1 MTLPTDDETLAAAR
15 AGDGSAFEALVAPHR
30 RSVLAHCYRMMASS
44 ADAEDAAQ
52 EATIRAWKHLAGYEG
67 RSSLRGWLHAIA
79 TRVCLDH
86 LAQRGRRRVPS
97 FDEVGPASPTEPPG
111 APVLDPVWLEPMA
124 DARWCDGPL
133 DAAEGPEARCTRR
146 ESVGMAFL
154 AAIQV
159 LPASQRA
166 ALLLHEVAGWEA
178 AEIAATLD
186 LSVAA
191 VNSALQR
198 ARKALDA
205 RAPRWNRRPAVPAA
219 AEVDALTRYLR
230 AWEAGDAGAL
240 AAALREDAT
249 LAMPPV
255 PSWYAG
261 REAVVGFY
269 RDFVRPMAG
278 AVRMARVGG
287 VNGEPALASYKRDAA
302 GVWRADALHVV
313 TVSEA
318 GEVARVVAFL
328 GGDAVVACGGP
339 AVLVAA

>member
-1 MTLPTDDETLAAAR
+1 M
-15 AGDGSAFEALVAPHR
+15 
-30 RSVLAHCYRMMASS
+30 
-44 ADAEDAAQ
+44 
-52 EATIRAWKHLAGYEG
+52 
-67 RSSLRGWLHAIA
+67 
-79 TRVCLDH
+79 CLDH
-86 LAQRGRRRVPS
+86 LAQRSARRVPS
-97 FDEVGPASPTEPPG
+97 FDDAGPSSPTTEPPG

-205 RAPRWNRRPAVPAA
+205 RAPRWNRRPHGGGSSGRGC
-219 AEVDALTRYLR
+219 DALTRYLR